1 MGPTCM
7 SRSRSTRPARP
18 IRTCRRGWGD
28 IDWDD
33 IFSELAFLPGTV
45 LMMEIG
51 QRYRS
56 EQPASLERA
65 KKLIAINAGRLAAA
79 AE

>member
-1 MGPTCM
+1 MPL
-7 SRSRSTRPARP
+7 
-18 IRTCRRGWGD
+18 GWGD
-28 IDWDD
+28 IDWED
-33 IFSELAFLPGTV
+33 IFSELTFLPGTV

-51 QRYRS
+51 RRYHA

-65 KKLIAINAGRLAAA
+65 KRLIALNNGEAAIA

>member
-1 MGPTCM
+1 MPL
-7 SRSRSTRPARP
+7 
-18 IRTCRRGWGD
+18 GWGD

-33 IFSELAFLPGTV
+33 IFSELTFLPQTV

-51 QRYRS
+51 RRYRA
-56 EQPASLERA
+56 EQPQSLERA
-65 KKLIAINAGRLAAA
+65 NRLIALNSGKAAMA